1 MYSFERSL
9 DRACHGA
16 SAMFFLVVAADFSG
30 TSHSRSSNTLGTLYW
45 RREERRVTSPSRV
58 YFFCN
63 RFLPSFLP
71 PSPPPADMHYLFLF
85 LQCWLHTRMEGISLL
100 SLSLSLH
107 IAPLSSFS
115 SEPTIF
121 SLLLPSSLSFSYRLV
136 SFSSRHRGIQM
147 TSDDEYGRLS
157 RAIGPLR

>member
-16 SAMFFLVVAADFSG
+16 SAMFSLVAAADFSG
-30 TSHSRSSNTLGTLYW
+30 TSHSRSSKTLGTLYR

-63 RFLPSFLP
+63 RFLPFCPPFLP
-71 PSPPPADMHYLFLF
+71 PPSFAPAGPLSFPSHA
-85 LQCWLHTRMEGISLL
+85 RMEGISLL
-100 SLSLSLH
+100 LLH
-107 IAPLSSFS
+107 NRSFIVSSFS

-121 SLLLPSSLSFSYRLV
+121 FLLLLSSLSFSYIV
-136 SFSSRHRGIQM
+136 SSHS
-147 TSDDEYGRLS
+147 
-157 RAIGPLR
+157 PLGTAVFK

>member
-1 MYSFERSL
+1 MYSSERSL

-16 SAMFFLVVAADFSG
+16 SAMFSLVVAADFSG

-71 PSPPPADMHYLFLF
+71 PSPPPGRYALPLSFPSVLASYSYRRNL
-85 LQCWLHTRMEGISLL
+85 S
-100 SLSLSLH
+100 SLSTH
-107 IAPLSSFS
+107 RFFIVSSFS

-121 SLLLPSSLSFSYRLV
+121 SLLLSSCLSFSYRLV